1 MRNPKMTSA
10 TSLLFLVIHFACI
23 RAGNSSETFV
33 KLECK
38 TEYHGVY
45 AKYKTPTMS
54 SFPDTNIQ
62 ENTNVTIYCNST
74 GGHQK
79 GLILWFDE
87 FGTNCT
93 ESAELVAKET
103 DDGLFSLASK
113 FTVLKATSSYTKTT
127 RCKRAQYQWS
137 PGGEGII

>member
-1 MRNPKMTSA
+1 MADKGEYECMVETDSGDA
-10 TSLLFLVIHFACI
+10 TATTSLSV
-23 RAGNSSETFV
+23 T
-33 KLECK
+33 
-38 TEYHGVY
+38 

-54 SFPDTNIQ
+54 SIPDTNIQ

-79 GLILWFDE
+79 GLIWWFDE

-103 DDGLFSLASK
+103 DDKLFSLSSK
-113 FTVLKATSSYTKTT
+113 LTVLNATYSGSTK
-127 RCKRAQYQWS
+127 Y
-137 PGGEGII
+137 